1 MPRKLVM
8 LVDWV
13 VAAVPI
19 ERVVAAGGQVK
30 LNESEWVHKLG
41 LRQIVQ
47 NVSQNYVTVEQVLLM
62 P

>member
-1 MPRKLVM
+1 M